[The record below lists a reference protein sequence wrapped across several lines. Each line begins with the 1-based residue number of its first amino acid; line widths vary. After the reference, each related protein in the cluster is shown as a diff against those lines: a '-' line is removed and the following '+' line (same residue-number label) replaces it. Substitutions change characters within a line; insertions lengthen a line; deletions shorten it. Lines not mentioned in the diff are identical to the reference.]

1 MAQDKAQILDLLK
14 QSPLFHS
21 LTDVQMERIYSHSR
35 FFDLA
40 EQQQLFSQ
48 GQPVDYFFM
57 LLSGRVKLYRVSP
70 EGQEKIIEIVTPGN
84 VFAEA
89 LVFVDK
95 ANYPV
100 SSAALIDSVL
110 IGIDVK
116 DFRAILWDSTST
128 CFSLMQDMALRLR
141 QLIHE
146 IDTITLHS
154 GTCRVAAYFLHNVP
168 EDQTVFELELAKN
181 QIASR
186 LSVKPETFS
195 RILANLKKQSIVEV
209 DGNRVTILNKSA
221 LKDLSLI

>member
-1 MAQDKAQILDLLK
+1 MARDKTQILDTLNR
-14 QSPLFHS
+14 SHLFHS

-35 FFDLA
+35 FFDLG
-40 EQQQLFSQ
+40 EQQQLFTQ

-70 EGQEKIIEIVTPGN
+70 DGQEKIIEIVTPGS

-89 LVFVDK
+89 LVFSDS
-95 ANYPV
+95 AHYPV
-100 SSAALIDSVL
+100 SAATLIESEL
-110 IGIDVK
+110 IGIDAK

-128 CFSLMQDMALRLR
+128 CFSLMQAMSFRLR

-154 GTCRVAAYFLHNVP
+154 GTCRVAAYFLHNAP
-168 EDQTVFELELAKN
+168 EDQTEFELELAKN

-195 RILANLKKQSIVEV
+195 RILASLKKKNIVEV
-209 DGNRVTILNKSA
+209 DGNRVTILNKNA

>member
-1 MAQDKAQILDLLK
+1 MAHDKAKTIEIMK
-14 QSPLFHS
+14 QSHLFNS
-21 LTDVQMERIYSHSR
+21 LTDLQLERVYSHSR
-35 FFDLA
+35 HFDLN
-40 EQQQLFSQ
+40 EQQQLFTQ

-57 LLSGRVKLYRVSP
+57 VLSGRVKLYRVSP
-70 EGQEKIIEIVTPGN
+70 DGQEKIIEIVTPGGI
-84 VFAEA
+84 FAEA
-89 LVFVDK
+89 LVFADS

-100 SSAALIDSVL
+100 SAATLLDSEL
-110 IGIDVK
+110 IGIDAK
-116 DFRAILWDSTST
+116 DFRALLWDSTST
-128 CFSLMQDMALRLR
+128 CFNLMQAMSLRLR

-168 EDQTVFELELAKN
+168 EHQTEFELELAKN

-195 RILANLKKQSIVEV
+195 RILASLKKQNIVEV
-209 DGNRVTILNKSA
+209 DGNHVTILNRQA

>member
-1 MAQDKAQILDLLK
+1 MAHDKTQIIDALK
-14 QSPLFHS
+14 QSHLFNS
-21 LTDVQMERIYSHSR
+21 LTDVQMDRVYSHSR
-35 FFDLA
+35 YCALT
-40 EQQQLFSQ
+40 EQKQLFSQ
-48 GQPVDYFFM
+48 GQSVDFFYM
-57 LLSGRVKLYRVSP
+57 VLSGRVKLFRVSP
-70 EGQEKIIEIVTPGN
+70 DGQEKIIEIVTPGG

-89 LVFVDK
+89 LVFADS

-100 SSAALIDSVL
+100 SAATLVESEL
-110 IGIDVK
+110 IGVDAR

-128 CFSLMQDMALRLR
+128 CFSLMQGMSLRLR

-146 IDTITLHS
+146 IDTISLHS

-168 EDQTVFELELAKN
+168 EEQTVFELEMAKN

-195 RILANLKKQSIVEV
+195 RILANLKKKHIVEV
-209 DGNRVTILNKSA
+209 DGNRVTILNKNA

>member
-1 MAQDKAQILDLLK
+1 MARDKQQIIDTLK
-14 QSPLFHS
+14 QSHLFKS
-21 LTDVQMERIYSHSR
+21 LTDLQMERVYSHSR
-35 FFDLA
+35 FYDLA
-40 EQQQLFSQ
+40 EHQQLFTQ
-48 GQPVDYFFM
+48 GQPVDYFYM
-57 LLSGRVKLYRVSP
+57 VLSGRVKLYRVSP
-70 EGQEKIIEIVTPGN
+70 DGQEKIIEIVTPGG

-89 LVFVDK
+89 LVFADS

-100 SSAALIDSVL
+100 SAATLMDSML
-110 IGIDVK
+110 IGIDAK

-128 CFSLMQDMALRLR
+128 CFSLMQAMSLRLR

-154 GTCRVAAYFLHNVP
+154 GTCRVASYFLHNVP

-195 RILANLKKQSIVEV
+195 RILANLKKRNIVDV